1 MPAVTV
7 DLDHSAEDSSSI
19 YQRAQKMIAEL
30 NSQVAQ
36 FRQLLITIGQPKDS
50 PEVREKIRRL
60 RRQCVEN
67 CKHTNQLLLP
77 QIHRD
82 IADGIP
88 VDKDH
93 LVHFFC
99 CSQLLARELR
109 KSYRLIDARPLDM
122 SSFYE
127 NRTGPSNLGSV
138 FSQIILCKQL
148 APDFNQEELR
158 SIRKDGE
165 DMQRLIDDMQEFMPM
180 EESYGRAFAL
190 AGDDKFSVWA
200 KKRMTNRPPP
210 SPWSRN
216 FRALCC
222 FCKPTYI

>member
-1 MPAVTV
+1 MPAVTA
-7 DLDHSAEDSSSI
+7 DLDHSVEDSSNI

-82 IADGIP
+82 TADGIP

-122 SSFYE
+122 SSFY
-127 NRTGPSNLGSV
+127 GKFPSV
-138 FSQIILCKQL
+138 FKTEN
-148 APDFNQEELR
+148 P
-158 SIRKDGE
+158 
-165 DMQRLIDDMQEFMPM
+165 
-180 EESYGRAFAL
+180 
-190 AGDDKFSVWA
+190 
-200 KKRMTNRPPP
+200 
-210 SPWSRN
+210 
-216 FRALCC
+216 
-222 FCKPTYI
+222 